1 MAIRRSR
8 STGQVQ
14 TKHGEPP
21 IGARVT
27 VRFGR
32 RESTGTIVTKTV
44 TGRYTVNV
52 DIEGSD
58 APVTTTYAE
67 NEIQK
72 L

>member
-8 STGQVQ
+8 STGQLQ
-14 TKHGEPP
+14 TKHDDSP
-21 IGARVT
+21 IGTRVT

-32 RESTGTIVTKTV
+32 RESTGTVVTKTV
-44 TGRYTVNV
+44 TGRYTVKV

-67 NEIQK
+67 NEMQK